1 MVRGWDLCRSFKMDF
16 EFLQII
22 SSPQLM
28 PWIHVAVECQ
38 DLKWQEVQEGSKKIV
53 PGNKK

>member
-28 PWIHVAVECQ
+28 PWIAVECQ